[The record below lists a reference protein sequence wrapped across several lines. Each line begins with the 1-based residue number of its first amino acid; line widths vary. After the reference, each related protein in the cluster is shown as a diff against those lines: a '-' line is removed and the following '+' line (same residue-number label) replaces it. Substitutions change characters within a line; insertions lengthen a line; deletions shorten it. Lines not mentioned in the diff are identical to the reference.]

1 MATDPIRIS
10 WRHRLLAI
18 LAGAVLPFAFAPL
31 DLFPLAFLAPAM
43 LFWLWC
49 KVTPWQASQLGFL
62 FGLGQFGVGV
72 SWIYVAIHDVGQ
84 SPAWLAGGMTL
95 LLVAFLSLYPAL
107 AGWLVVRLR
116 GRLSGSL
123 WMLGLVPALWVLT
136 EWLRGWIIT
145 GFTWLQLGYSQIDL
159 PLSGL
164 ASWLGVYGVSWA
176 VALSSALLVSAIRQ
190 VGTGRWIPLTGLF
203 VLWVVAW
210 LAGQMPWST
219 PVGKEL
225 KVALIQG
232 NSPQTTKWDPDKIK
246 MRQDLYLRLTRANWD
261 RDLIVWPENALTTFY
276 HNLDKDYLQPL
287 AAEART
293 HHTDIVFGV
302 PFMDLNTDRYY
313 SSMAS
318 IGATPGIYHKRH
330 LVPFGEYVPFES
342 LLRGLIGFFD
352 LPMSGFSRG
361 ENDQSYLM
369 AAGQPLAPSVCY
381 EDTFSEEVIDF
392 LPHATLLVNGSNN
405 GWYGDSFAPPQHLQ
419 MSRMRAAETARP
431 LLRATTNGISAIVDY
446 RGRIVSRSAQF
457 KTVVLTGVV
466 QPRQGATL
474 YVRVGNSLVIGLVIG
489 LVLLLWWRGRQ
500 QR

>member
-1 MATDPIRIS
+1 
-10 WRHRLLAI
+10 
-18 LAGAVLPFAFAPL
+18 
-31 DLFPLAFLAPAM
+31 
-43 LFWLWC
+43 
-49 KVTPWQASQLGFL
+49 
-62 FGLGQFGVGV
+62 
-72 SWIYVAIHDVGQ
+72 
-84 SPAWLAGGMTL
+84 
-95 LLVAFLSLYPAL
+95 
-107 AGWLVVRLR
+107 
-116 GRLSGSL
+116 
-123 WMLGLVPALWVLT
+123 
-136 EWLRGWIIT
+136 
-145 GFTWLQLGYSQIDL
+145 
-159 PLSGL
+159 
-164 ASWLGVYGVSWA
+164 
-176 VALSSALLVSAIRQ
+176 
-190 VGTGRWIPLTGLF
+190 
-203 VLWVVAW
+203 
-210 LAGQMPWST
+210 
-219 PVGKEL
+219 
-225 KVALIQG
+225 
-232 NSPQTTKWDPDKIK
+232 
-246 MRQDLYLRLTRANWD
+246 
-261 RDLIVWPENALTTFY
+261 
-276 HNLDKDYLQPL
+276 
-287 AAEART
+287 
-293 HHTDIVFGV
+293 
-302 PFMDLNTDRYY
+302 MDLNTDRYY

-419 MSRMRAAETARP
+419 MSRMRAVETARP